1 MVHLCNERESSF
13 VSKILISILLCNGTG
28 TLIGMCLIGMCTR
41 TSYVCVYV
49 CPCIIV
55 LSVTSQREVV
65 NPFT

>member
-28 TLIGMCLIGMCTR
+28 TLIGMCTR
-41 TSYVCVYV
+41 TLYVCT
-49 CPCIIV
+49 CIIV
-55 LSVTSQREVV
+55 LSVTSQREVM

>member
-28 TLIGMCLIGMCTR
+28 TFIGMCLIGMCTR
-41 TSYVCVYV
+41 TSYV